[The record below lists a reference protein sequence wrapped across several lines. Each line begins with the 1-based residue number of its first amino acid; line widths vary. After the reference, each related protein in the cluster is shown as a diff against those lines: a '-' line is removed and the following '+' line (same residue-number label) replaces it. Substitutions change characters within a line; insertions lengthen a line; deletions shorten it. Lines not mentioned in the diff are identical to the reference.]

1 MNNLHIEIQDQFKK
15 SAEVKLRTAETQ
27 WQNIEKAINL
37 IVKSIEEGGK
47 VLVCGNGGSAADS
60 QHIAAEF
67 IGRFLI
73 NRKAL
78 PAIAL
83 TTDTSILTAVAND
96 FSYDQVFTRQVEAL
110 GKTGDVIIGISTS
123 GKSPN
128 VYNAA
133 VYAKKR
139 GMKVIILAGQE
150 FTPMCREADAA
161 VNVESVETPRIQE
174 AHITIAHIICDFVE
188 RYFAKL

>member
-1 MNNLHIEIQDQFKK
+1 MDGLKKEIQDQLKR
-15 SAEVKLRTAETQ
+15 SAEVKLKVAETQ
-27 WQNIEKAINL
+27 WQNIENAINL
-37 IVKSIEEGGK
+37 IIESIENGGK

-67 IGRFLI
+67 VGRFLI

-96 FSYDQVFTRQVEAL
+96 FSYENVFYRQVEAL
-110 GKTGDVIIGISTS
+110 GKEGDVLIAISTS
-123 GKSPN
+123 GTSEN

-133 VYAKKR
+133 VLAKDR
-139 GMKVIILAGQE
+139 GMKVIALAGND
-150 FTPMCREADAA
+150 FTPLCREADAA
-161 VNVESVETPRIQE
+161 ITVSCRETPRIQE
-174 AHITIAHIICDFVE
+174 AHITIAHIVCDFVE
-188 RYFAKL
+188 RHFVK

>member
-110 GKTGDVIIGISTS
+110 GKTGDV
-123 GKSPN
+123 
-128 VYNAA
+128 
-133 VYAKKR
+133 
-139 GMKVIILAGQE
+139 
-150 FTPMCREADAA
+150 
-161 VNVESVETPRIQE
+161 
-174 AHITIAHIICDFVE
+174 
-188 RYFAKL
+188 